1 VTTYGVT
8 IRDWKESLGQ
18 CMNELGY

>member
-8 IRDWKESLGQ
+8 IRDWKDSLGQ
-18 CMNELGY
+18 CMHELGY